1 MKTSVTNSA
10 FAALLSFSAVL
21 LFCAAASAQ
30 NNQEKGV
37 ISGRSGATMTLKTQ
51 DSGNVIVVL
60 NSETQVEEPEGVFR
74 KKHLNMTAL
83 VPGLSVDVKGYV
95 NDHNQLVAG
104 TVTFHGS
111 DLQTAEDIQ
120 AGLAPTDQQVAQNQK
135 QIQEQEQ
142 QIQQQ
147 QQEIKAQQAA
157 SAAHAAE
164 IAANEAAIVAANKR
178 FGELGDYNILGEVT
192 VLFGNDQ
199 VAIEEQYKPQLLKL
213 AQQAKGITAYIIQVK
228 GYASKVGSAALNE
241 RLSTERA
248 ENVTDFLEQQA
259 QIPLTNILAP
269 GAMGTSRQVA
279 PDTTVGRPS
288 RKSPRG
294 SQNPP
299 EQRHRGNL
307 IARSAKRLIAA
318 TCAAIVWK
326 QSVASWEKFQN
337 PTGRGAACWAS
348 AGHDVS
354 SGFAGQKT
362 RATENK
368 RRSAPRRFAGRW
380 DHDFRCESG

>member
-1 MKTSVTNSA
+1 MKITVTKSA
-10 FAALLSFSAVL
+10 RVVLLSFFAVL
-21 LFCAAASAQ
+21 LFFTAASAQ

-37 ISGRSGATMTLKTQ
+37 ISGRSGNTLTLQTQ

-74 KKHLNMTAL
+74 KKHLSMTAL

-104 TVTFHGS
+104 TITFHGS

-120 AGLAPTDQQVAQNQK
+120 AGLAPTDQAVAQNQK
-135 QIQEQEQ
+135 QIQAQEQ

-147 QQEIKAQQAA
+147 QQEIQAQQAA

-164 IAANEAAIVAANKR
+164 IAANNAAIAAANKR

-199 VAIEEQYKPQLLKL
+199 VTIEDQYKPQLLAL

-228 GYASKVGSAALNE
+228 GYASKVGSAALNQ

-248 ENVTDFLEQQA
+248 ENVTNFLEQQA

-269 GAMGTSRQVA
+269 GAMGTNRQVA
-279 PDTTVGRPS
+279 PDTTAEGQAENRRVVVRIL
-288 RKSPRG
+288 
-294 SQNPP
+294 QNK
-299 EQRHRGNL
+299 G
-307 IARSAKRLIAA
+307 IAG
-318 TCAAIVWK
+318 T
-326 QSVASWEKFQN
+326 
-337 PTGRGAACWAS
+337 
-348 AGHDVS
+348 
-354 SGFAGQKT
+354 
-362 RATENK
+362 
-368 RRSAPRRFAGRW
+368 
-380 DHDFRCESG
+380 